1 MTNIIKGNLH
11 PVTNF
16 LRQATG
22 VFEELGFEVYE
33 SPEVDTEWYNFDALN
48 VPADHPARDVQD
60 TFYLTDG
67 RVLRTHTSNGQ
78 IRAGLEKKVSLRV
91 IIPGRCYRNEATDDT
106 HEATFYQLEGLYL
119 DKDVKIGHLFWT
131 LETFLKKMFGDNIE
145 VRFRPHHY
153 SFVEPGFDVDIKYHG
168 KWMEILGSGMVHPT
182 VIKNMGL
189 DPEKV
194 SGFAFGL
201 GVDRLVLKKYGIA
214 DIRSFYAG
222 DLRFLKQF

>member
-1 MTNIIKGNLH
+1 MIIKGNLH
-11 PVTNF
+11 PITNF
-16 LRQATG
+16 LRQAVE
-22 VFEELGFEVYE
+22 VFETLGFEVYE

-78 IRAGLEKKVSLRV
+78 IRAGQEKKVPFRI

-106 HEATFYQLEGLYL
+106 HEATFYQLEGLYI
-119 DKDVKIGHLFWT
+119 DKDVKVGQLLWT
-131 LETFLKKMFGDNIE
+131 LETFLKKMFGKEIE
-145 VRFRPHHY
+145 IRFRPHHY
-153 SFVEPGFDVDIKYHG
+153 SFVEPGFDVDIKYEG

-194 SGFAFGL
+194 CGFAFGL
-201 GVDRLVLKKYGIA
+201 GIDRLVLKKYGIA